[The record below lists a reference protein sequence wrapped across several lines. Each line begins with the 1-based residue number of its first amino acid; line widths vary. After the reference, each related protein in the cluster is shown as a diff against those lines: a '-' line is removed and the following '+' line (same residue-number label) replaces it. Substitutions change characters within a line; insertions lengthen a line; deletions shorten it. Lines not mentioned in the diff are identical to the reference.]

1 MSSAAFGARLI
12 FEVLVWSAR
21 TGVDQRAC
29 HAFLLKFHHGGGGF
43 GGFGGTVVDAE
54 LRLLSA
60 FDYALMER
68 CGVNRLDEIQLSML
82 LACVLRER
90 ELALLAPCSEA
101 RVARFVATI
110 EVLWC
115 ERRCGQ
121 ALAHLAEDRALYL
134 RWRAHLD

>member
-1 MSSAAFGARLI
+1 MSVGARLI
-12 FEVLVWSAR
+12 FEVLVWSSR

-29 HAFLLKFHHGGGGF
+29 HAFLLKFHHGGGG
-43 GGFGGTVVDAE
+43 GGDTTDVGAE

-60 FDYALMER
+60 FDYSLMER

-82 LACVLRER
+82 LACVLHER
-90 ELALLAPCSEA
+90 EQALLPPCSDA

-121 ALAHLAEDRALYL
+121 PLAHLAEDNALYL
-134 RWRAHLD
+134 RWRAYLLL